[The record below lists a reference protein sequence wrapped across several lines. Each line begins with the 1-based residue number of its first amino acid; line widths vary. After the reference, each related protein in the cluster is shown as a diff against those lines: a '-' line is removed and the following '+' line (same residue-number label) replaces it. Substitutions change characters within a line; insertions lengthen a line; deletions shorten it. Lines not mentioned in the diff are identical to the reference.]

1 MDNVASVFQSQ
12 LDTSTEKY
20 AANMESMTGLIKD
33 LNGALSKHLSEGSEK
48 SIARHKKRGQLTF
61 RERLD
66 LILDEDSPFLELMP
80 LAGYGQKDCDATNIV
95 GIGLINGVE
104 VMVTGSVPTV
114 KGGTMNAASVIKG
127 LRAQQIAAENGLMT
141 VQLVQSGGADL
152 RQQEKVFHE
161 GGKSFYNMAKA
172 SNALNTLITVVF
184 GSSTAGGAYQPGMSD
199 YTVMVKGK
207 SAIFLG
213 GPPLVKM
220 ATGEIATT
228 EELGGAIMHNVKSG
242 VSDYLAED
250 ERHGIRIARE
260 LVAMQHRQKMTA
272 YPEHHLR
279 PIAPPIYDE
288 DEILGLY
295 GGDIKTAVD
304 VAELVGRIVDG
315 SRVTWFKPEYGKTT
329 VCAFAE
335 IHGFPVGI
343 IGNNGVL
350 MPDSTSKATQF
361 IQRCNMEGKPI
372 VFLQNITGFMVGSQS
387 EQDGLIKHGSLL
399 INAVSNSIV
408 PLITIMVGAS
418 YGAGNYAMCGRAYN
432 PRFLFSWPNS
442 KCGVM
447 GPEQLSGVLDIVA
460 RGGLEARK
468 KTMTEKQ
475 IQKAEKALDM
485 QKAAYHKQ
493 VEQTISV
500 YYTSS
505 RCLDDGI
512 IDPRDT
518 RNVLGFSLSVIYNQK
533 MEKGGIFGISRM

>member
-1 MDNVASVFQSQ
+1 MENVSSVFKSQ
-12 LDTSTEKY
+12 LDTSSENYTKNS
-20 AANMESMTGLIKD
+20 ASMTVLIDELQK
-33 LNGALSKHLSEGSEK
+33 ALAKHTSEGSEK

-66 LILDEDSPFLELMP
+66 LLLDEDSPFMELLP
-80 LAGYGQKDCDATNIV
+80 LAGFGQKDCDATSIA

-104 VMVTGSVPTV
+104 TMITGNVPTI
-114 KGGTMNAASVIKG
+114 KGGTSNAATVIKG
-127 LRAQQIAAENGLMT
+127 LRVQQIAEENNLAT
-141 VQLVQSGGADL
+141 VQLTQSGGADL

-172 SNALNTLITVVF
+172 AKKGNTLITVVF
-184 GSSTAGGAYQPGMSD
+184 GSSTAGGAYVPGMSD

-220 ATGEIATT
+220 ATGEVATT

-242 VSDYLAED
+242 VSDFLAED

-260 LVAMQHRQKMTA
+260 LVAMQHRQKATP
-272 YPEHHLR
+272 YPELHLN
-279 PIAPPIYDE
+279 PVEPPAYDE
-288 DEILGLY
+288 EEILGLF
-295 GGDIKTAVD
+295 GGDIKTPVD
-304 VAELVGRIVDG
+304 IAELVGRIADG

-329 VCAFAE
+329 VCAFTH

-361 IQRCNMEGKPI
+361 IHRCSMEGKPLI
-372 VFLQNITGFMVGSQS
+372 FLQNITGFMVGSQS
-387 EQDGLIKHGSLL
+387 EQEGLIKHGSLL
-399 INAVSNSIV
+399 INAVANAVV

-418 YGAGNYAMCGRAYN
+418 YGAGNYAMCGRSYN

-447 GPEQLSGVLDIVA
+447 GPEQLSGVLDIVNRA
-460 RGGLEARK
+460 GLESKK
-468 KTMTEKQ
+468 KTMTPQ
-475 IQKAEKALDM
+475 QVVKAEKMLET
-485 QKAAYHKQ
+485 QKAAYFKQ
-493 VEQTISV
+493 VEKTISV

-505 RCLDDGI
+505 RSLDDGI

-518 RNVLGFSLSVIYNQK
+518 RNVLGCCLSVIHGPK
-533 MEKGGIFGISRM
+533 IESGGIFGVSRM